1 MLNALRLRNVSDE
14 KLVLNKVF
22 SRDYMT
28 SLLVGKNNK
37 GRYRHLLRKSYCW
50 SRPLIDVCVSLMCLL
65 IATPVIFVSGV
76 IIKLSSP
83 GSVFYTQERV
93 GKNGRL
99 FKIIKLRTMCV
110 DSESQSG
117 AVWAKNNDS
126 RVTTIGRFLR
136 KTHLD
141 EIPQFINVIKGD
153 MSIIGPRPERPM
165 FVTRFKDEIPGYANR
180 LMVKPGITG
189 MAQCYYKY
197 DENINDVCRK
207 LRYDMIYVKKMCW
220 LLDVKIILL
229 TVVVSLVWANG
240 RG

>member
-1 MLNALRLRNVSDE
+1 MLNVINARSNPVGKLFLRKILSGGLITR
-14 KLVLNKVF
+14 
-22 SRDYMT
+22 
-28 SLLVGKNNK
+28 LLVGKNEK
-37 GRYRHLLRKSYCW
+37 GLYRHLLRKSYRAL
-50 SRPLIDVCVSLMCLL
+50 RPLIDVCISSVCLL
-65 IATPVIFVSGV
+65 IAMPVIFAAGV
-76 IIKLSSP
+76 IIKLTSR
-83 GSVFYTQERV
+83 GSAFYTQERV
-93 GKNGRL
+93 GRNGST

-110 DSESQSG
+110 DSEAQSG
-117 AVWAKNNDS
+117 AVWAQKNDS

-141 EIPQFINVIKGD
+141 ELPQFINVIKGD
-153 MSIIGPRPERPM
+153 MSLIGPRPERPI
-165 FVTRFKDEIPGYANR
+165 FVAKFKEEIPGYANR

-197 DENINDVCRK
+197 DEDIRDVCRK

-229 TVVVSLVWANG
+229 TFVVSFVWANG